1 LGRIFSESDHN
12 AKYPIRVLIVNVW
25 RGTDA
30 VDGKVGKMP
39 KILVSVVY
47 FLPPGEQTTIEK
59 NYHRDFMGQTAH
71 QDFQVISLWELEA
84 EKVLKFNNPVLLPF
98 IPLMQGGNTAE
109 MLEICVS
116 NIREQ
121 EKEQAA
127 DLEALLAV
135 LAGYVL
141 DPKLINQLLRWE
153 MQLVHHS
160 PIIQELLLEKFQSGE
175 QKGRYQEILKAIQKA
190 LKFRFSVE
198 TTVFEEKL
206 RSLNLKALEQL
217 EDEAFTV
224 QTLAEFEKVLNS
236 MMA

>member
-1 LGRIFSESDHN
+1 
-12 AKYPIRVLIVNVW
+12 
-25 RGTDA
+25 
-30 VDGKVGKMP
+30 
-39 KILVSVVY
+39 
-47 FLPPGEQTTIEK
+47 
-59 NYHRDFMGQTAH
+59 MGQTAH

-141 DPKLINQLLRWE
+141 DTKLINKLLRWE
-153 MQLVHHS
+153 MQLDTSFSNYSRITVGKV
-160 PIIQELLLEKFQSGE
+160 PKWWQE
-175 QKGRYQEILKAIQKA
+175 QKGRYQEILKDDPKSAEIS
-190 LKFRFSVE
+190 FFS
-198 TTVFEEKL
+198 
-206 RSLNLKALEQL
+206 
-217 EDEAFTV
+217 
-224 QTLAEFEKVLNS
+224 
-236 MMA
+236 